1 MSNVAENLRQITA
14 QLPAGVQLVAV
25 SKFHPMEAL
34 MEAYNAG
41 QRLFGENRAQ
51 ELAAKAPQMPDDV
64 QWHFIGHLQTNK
76 VRLAVQH
83 ATMIQS
89 VDSARLLTLISKE
102 AVKFGR
108 TIDVLLQLHVAQ
120 EEAKTG
126 FSVEELMAA
135 LTVNELQG
143 LPNVRVRGLMAMA
156 SLTDDQQ
163 QIAREFALVKSTF
176 DLVREAF
183 FADEP
188 TFDTLSMGMSDDWP
202 IAVKYGAT
210 PSSAPGNTKKYQPNN
225 KTAGPPAAPLRGKTG
240 GPAVDC
246 YRKSSVTRRGCRY
259 SRSCSQRQHSR
270 TSRPSQS
277 GARCS

>member
-1 MSNVAENLRQITA
+1 M
-14 QLPAGVQLVAV
+14 AV
-25 SKFHPMEAL
+25 SKFHPVEAL
-34 MEAYNAG
+34 MEAYDAG

-83 ATMIQS
+83 ATVIQS

-102 AVKFGR
+102 AVKLGR

-176 DLVREAF
+176 DLVREEF

-202 IAVKYGAT
+202 IAVEHGST
-210 PSSAPGNTKKYQPNN
+210 HVRIG
-225 KTAGPPAAPLRGKTG
+225 TAIFGP
-240 GPAVDC
+240 
-246 YRKSSVTRRGCRY
+246 
-259 SRSCSQRQHSR
+259 RQY
-270 TSRPSQS
+270 
-277 GARCS
+277 